1 MVLRSFESRLTP
13 MRMFSTILSSDCEQK
28 PCDWRHFYTCMKRE
42 REIEREIEEMTRV
55 EARKRS
61 LIFPQVLFNF
71 PSLPFAY
78 ECTCGVRQ
86 YIHDACSLY
95 PGKYSSP
102 RRQFLQFINVYI
114 SAFNVTTRTFYDTED
129 SEMNLSWCILNPP
142 RLLLLRKGWMLYDV
156 INL

>member
-1 MVLRSFESRLTP
+1 
-13 MRMFSTILSSDCEQK
+13 
-28 PCDWRHFYTCMKRE
+28 MKRE

-114 SAFNVTTRTFYDTED
+114 SAFNVTTRTFYDTD
-129 SEMNLSWCILNPP
+129 G
-142 RLLLLRKGWMLYDV
+142 RLGDEFVVVHLESAKTAFTA
-156 INL
+156 